1 MTGRRSMDAAKNSEN
16 VTSVFE
22 QVKAK
27 IRSRWIASTCEEGGC
42 SIALENAPTPF
53 VLTRMHRSIAVDIEA
68 IDLDGPR
75 CDYVYIAGKYREKD
89 VLIAPIELKSGG
101 YKTRE
106 VSEQLQA
113 GAEFAERV
121 VPSVCSFVFVPVVA
135 APTTARRYLFRQLR
149 HGVAFRGVKRPPEL
163 IRCGERLRTALEGVR
178 MKGGE

>member
-1 MTGRRSMDAAKNSEN
+1 MTAVLED
-16 VTSVFE
+16 
-22 QVKAK
+22 VKANV
-27 IRSRWIASTCEEGGC
+27 RSRWIASRCDGKQC
-42 SIALENAPTPF
+42 SVKLDNAPRPF
-53 VLTRMHRSIAVDIEA
+53 VLTQMDRLTAIDIEA
-68 IDLDGPR
+68 FGLGERR
-75 CDYVYIAGKYREKD
+75 CDYVYIAGRYQEKD
-89 VLIAPIELKSGG
+89 VLIVPIELKSGG

-178 MKGGE
+178 MKGVE